1 MTTQNFKYQLL
12 NEAGQPTTFLSKKGS
27 FDGELL
33 DLAGESYRA
42 ADILHTM
49 QVKKAFIFVVPVSDG
64 EPKAISILMHSGNVK
79 QLRSDID
86 RIRSAV
92 QVGKEEEAW
101 QAGGRVGVFRK
112 EQCPCCTA
120 TLNLSRF
127 EPTPQLFCDY
137 CDTVFTVPIQPETPK
152 NEVEYKLCEH
162 CGMYSH
168 PRHFT
173 EFYFYFL
180 FVIYG
185 YWTNESTRCPACMR
199 GTAWKMLAVN
209 FLFVI
214 GIIPAVYQ
222 LIRAYA
228 SDKIAGPF
236 SGLHAANLKA
246 TKRNYSAATKIYQSI
261 LDRVPFAAGVH
272 YNLGLA
278 LVQNKEW
285 ERASAAF
292 ELSLDDCSNYRYAAG
307 GLMHCYEALGRTDD
321 FKAMQ
326 TQWGSPEAESE
337 TPIDST
343 SAQV

>member
-1 MTTQNFKYQLL
+1 MNTQTFKYQLL

-27 FDGELL
+27 FDGVQL
-33 DLAGESYRA
+33 DLAGELYLAS
-42 ADILHTM
+42 DILHTM
-49 QVKKAFIFVVPVSDG
+49 QVKKVLLFVVPGAEG
-64 EPKAISILMHSGNVK
+64 EAKAISILMHSGSVK
-79 QLRSDID
+79 QLRTDID

-92 QVGKEEEAW
+92 QVAKEEEAW
-101 QAGGRVGVFRK
+101 KAGGQFGVFRK
-112 EQCPCCTA
+112 ERCPCCDA

-137 CDTVFTVPIQPETPK
+137 CDTVFTVPQQPETPK
-152 NEVEYKLCEH
+152 NEPEYKLCEH

-168 PRHFT
+168 PRKFT

-180 FVIYG
+180 FVVYG
-185 YWTNESTRCPACMR
+185 YWTNESMRCPACMR

-209 FLFVI
+209 FLFI
-214 GIIPAVYQ
+214 LGIIPAIYQ

-228 SDKIAGPF
+228 SDHVAGPF
-236 SGLHAANLKA
+236 LGLHAANLKA

-261 LDRVPFAAGVH
+261 LERVPYAAGVH

-285 ERASAAF
+285 ERACAAF

-307 GLMHCYEALGRTDD
+307 GLMHCYQALGRNDD
-321 FKAMQ
+321 LKAMQ
-326 TQWGSPEAESE
+326 SQWGSAEAESE
-337 TPIDST
+337 IPTAADP
-343 SAQV
+343 AQA